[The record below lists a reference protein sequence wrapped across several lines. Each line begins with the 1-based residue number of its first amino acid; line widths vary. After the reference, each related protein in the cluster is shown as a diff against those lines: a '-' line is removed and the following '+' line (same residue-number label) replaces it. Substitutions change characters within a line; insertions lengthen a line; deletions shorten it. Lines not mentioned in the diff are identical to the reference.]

1 MNMHKKSFFALPVFL
16 SFFLLVGALCALPL
30 FAQSGEIS
38 GVIVKP
44 GLSPLNIALE
54 IPDAGLAAIIGND
67 LRLSGYFNL
76 NTPPTRPAVPTETT
90 GQALATWLTEWRSL
104 GADQVLR
111 VTVRSPEPLTL
122 DYFVYDAKQG
132 QLAAGKSYTGTAKD
146 RRWLAHTISD
156 DVLRTLWG
164 TEGIARTHLLSVQ
177 QVGRAREIYWMDYD
191 GAGASAVT
199 ANGAINLRPA
209 SVDGKFIAYISYSR
223 IFPEIRA
230 IQNGA
235 TRTLYT
241 QNDGLVSSPAFS
253 ADGRT
258 IYFTASQQGNPDVY
272 SLPANAAPGTA
283 PLQLTKSAA
292 IDTEPSPSPDGKTVA
307 FVSDRSG
314 RPQIYLMDA
323 DGGNIRPLGA
333 GPLKQTSPAYAP
345 DGRSLLFTGS
355 TGGAYEIYLYTFEDK
370 AAKAI
375 TAGLGAEEPA
385 FAPDSRHFVFVSR
398 RGGSPQLYLSAIDG
412 TVPPEAITKG
422 AGNYLPVFV
431 K

>member
-1 MNMHKKSFFALPVFL
+1 MNMLKKSFFV
-16 SFFLLVGALCALPL
+16 LLLISLCAMPL
-30 FAQSGEIS
+30 FAQNGEIS
-38 GVIVKP
+38 GVIVK
-44 GLSPLNIALE
+44 GGVTPLNIALE

-67 LRLSGYFNL
+67 LRLTGWFTLLQPAS
-76 NTPPTRPAVPTETT
+76 RPAAPAEAN
-90 GQALATWLTEWRSL
+90 GRALNQWLTEWRSL
-104 GADQVLR
+104 GADQVLL
-111 VTVRSPEPLTL
+111 VTVRSPDPLTL

-132 QLAAGKSYTGTAKD
+132 QLAAGKSYTGAVKD

-191 GAGASAVT
+191 GAAASGVT

-230 IQNGA
+230 IQNGK

-253 ADGRT
+253 ADGRM

-272 SLPANAAPGTA
+272 SLSASASAGTA
-283 PLQLTKSAA
+283 PVQLTKSRA
-292 IDTEPSPSPDGKTVA
+292 IDTEPSPSPDGQTVA

-314 RPQIYLMDA
+314 RPLIYLMDA
-323 DGGNIRPLGA
+323 DGGNVRPLGA
-333 GPLKQTSPAYAP
+333 GPAKQTSPAYSP
-345 DGRSLLFTGS
+345 DGKSLLFTGS

-370 AAKAI
+370 SVKAI

-398 RGGSPQLYLSAIDG
+398 RSGSPQLYLSAIDG
-412 TVPPEAITKG
+412 TVPPEPITKG